1 MCQHYAGM
9 RTISSDVTVRLYYL
23 DDGDGG
29 AASTLA
35 YAPLS
40 EALSL
45 AAQQPEDV
53 QAGLFIQTDND
64 VVAYLDLVAE

>member
-1 MCQHYAGM
+1 M

-23 DDGDGG
+23 DEGDGA

-40 EALSL
+40 QALAL
-45 AAQQPEDV
+45 AAAQPEAV
-53 QAGLFIQTDND
+53 QAGLFVQTDND
-64 VVAYLDLVAE
+64 VIAYLDLIAE